1 MKIGPVASLF
11 YEPWE
16 IRFET
21 AGIRLPLKKEKLI
34 PYKDIKY
41 IQIKGRH
48 NAWFFATGSIVTTE
62 SDHEELFPGLSVGTF
77 GSVDRT
83 KKFKR
88 TCCKKISEYFEEKI
102 DPAKEKLEEASNK
115 LKNLESAKSYISTVD
130 IWDHC
135 KIPDQVVECIEHP
148 LFGDSFKFLSLN
160 IKSLLKPLLDIQ
172 EGNDEFIN
180 EINEK
185 FIQQEMKDM
194 KSWFDNEIEKEPL
207 TELQRRACIVN
218 PENTLVIASA
228 GSGKTSTI
236 IGKAAYLIK
245 KGLAKP
251 EDILLLTFTGNV
263 KKELTERVDKM
274 FKKMGLEGAQPEVG
288 TFHSFGLNVIS
299 DVTGKKPSIWGSAGA
314 GSNNTNGLLYAIFEE
329 IINKLKRKD
338 ASFYRKWLEFLA
350 TARVPVKRIHLF
362 NSLEEYNDTITS
374 YPYRYDDT
382 RINPNPQSQIPVL
395 SGDFVKSQEEVAI
408 ANLLWI
414 NGIDFEYEKRYDND
428 VPNKEFGPYNP
439 DFYYPDIDLWHEHFA
454 LDRKGR
460 APEFMNPKKYE
471 DGVKWK
477 RKKHKEHQTQLFE
490 TTSDDYFT
498 GELDNK
504 ILEKLRHEYSSLDME
519 IKPRSD
525 EEIEE
530 AVKKFYIF
538 SGFNFLSTFIKFIKS
553 LELNEEDI
561 RNKIM
566 STEDKYRANKFLEII
581 ILIYKQYQEDLNQTE
596 EIDFEDMIINA
607 TDHIRNKEY
616 ASKYKYIIIDEFQDT
631 SRDKANLIRS
641 LKKQSEAKLFCVG
654 DDWQSIYRFAGSDIN
669 LMYDFSTEFGSA
681 EEISLDRTFRCNRVI
696 AELGSRFVEKNDQQ
710 ITKKI
715 QAREPQNNRSL
726 NFHWINKLSHRNTEK
741 VLSKVLDSGKGQKKD
756 VFILHRNGKIMT
768 DTNRQDINWVEI
780 DKKFSHLSIKKGTV
794 HQSKG
799 LERTAVVLLGLE
811 GGRSGFP
818 NLMDDD
824 PLIDCLL
831 PRQETYPYAEERR
844 LLYVSLTRAFDEV
857 HVVATRK
864 NRSPFFDELLQ
875 EAESF
880 NPIIHEHDFRFKPV
894 HPCPKCTDE
903 GNMDSWFSLVVNH
916 KQIKKSPNETKTVGM
931 TCGKTD
937 NNGGFHKGRWSAEC
951 PKCARRQT
959 VRELKVE
966 EASDSANVVCED
978 ENCNFKLD
986 WQSLVP

>member
-41 IQIKGRH
+41 IQIKGKQ

-77 GSVDRT
+77 GSLDRT
-83 KKFKR
+83 KKFER
-88 TCCKKISEYFEEKI
+88 TCYKKISEYFEEKI
-102 DPAKEKLEEASNK
+102 DPAKERLEEASNQ

-148 LFGDSFKFLSLN
+148 LFRDSFQFFSPN

-194 KSWFDNEIEKEPL
+194 KSWFDNEIEKDPL

-263 KKELTERVDKM
+263 RKELIERVDKM

-288 TFHSFGLNVIS
+288 TFHSFGLKVIS
-299 DVTGKKPSIWGSAGA
+299 DVTGERPSIWGLAGEA
-314 GSNNTNGLLYAIFEE
+314 NGLLSTTIFED

-362 NSLEEYNDTITS
+362 NSLEEYTDTISS

-395 SGDFVKSQEEVAI
+395 SDDFVKSQEEVAI

-414 NGIDFEYEKRYDND
+414 NGIDFEYEKRYDNY
-428 VPNKEFGPYNP
+428 VPDKESGPYNP

-460 APEFMNPKKYE
+460 APEFMKPKEYE
-471 DGVKWK
+471 EGVKWK
-477 RKKHKEHQTQLFE
+477 RRKHKEHQTQLFE

-504 ILEKLRHEYSSLDME
+504 ILEKLRDEYSSLGLE

-530 AVKKFYIF
+530 AVKKFYTF
-538 SGFNFLSTFIKFIKS
+538 SEFSFLRTFIKFIKS

-566 STEDKYRANKFLEII
+566 STEDKYRANKFLDII
-581 ILIYKQYQEDLNQTE
+581 IPIYTQYQEDLNQTE

-607 TDHIRNKEY
+607 TEHIRSKEY

-641 LKKQSEAKLFCVG
+641 LKEQSEAKLFCVG

-669 LMYDFSTEFGSA
+669 LMYDFSREFGSA
-681 EEISLDRTFRCNRVI
+681 EVISLDRTFRCNKVI

-715 QAREPQNNRSL
+715 QAREPQNDRSL
-726 NFHWINKLSHRNTEK
+726 NFHWINKLSHKNTEK
-741 VLSKVLDSGKGQKKD
+741 VLSKVLNLDEGQKKD
-756 VFILHRNGKIMT
+756 VFILNRNGRIMK
-768 DTNRQDINWVEI
+768 DTNRQDINWAEI
-780 DKKFSHLSIKKGTV
+780 HTKFSHLNIKRDTV

-811 GGRSGFP
+811 GGRAGFP

-831 PRQETYPYAEERR
+831 PREEKYPYAEERR

-857 HVVATRK
+857 HVVATRNNK
-864 NRSPFFDELLQ
+864 SPFFDELLQ

-894 HPCPKCTDE
+894 HPCPQCADE
-903 GNMDSWFSLVVNH
+903 GNNDSWFSLMVNH
-916 KQIKKSPNETKTVGM
+916 NQIRNNPNLEKKVGM
-931 TCGKTD
+931 SCGKKD
-937 NNGGFHKGRWSAEC
+937 NNGDFHNTSRWPAEC
-951 PKCARRQT
+951 PICARRQT
-959 VRELKVE
+959 VRKLKVE
-966 EASDSANVVCED
+966 EALDNANVVCED
-978 ENCNFKLD
+978 ENCDFKLD
-986 WQSLVP
+986 WQLLVP